1 MNELFIARE
10 RECSELK
17 RCLESNRSELAI
29 VYGRRRVGKT
39 YLIENFFENKF
50 DFKFV
55 GTRNQNTRVQLANFA
70 RTLKRFSGQSVGTL
84 KTWSDAF
91 FALEE
96 YLETLPK
103 DSKKVVFF
111 DEMPWIDT
119 KRSDFVSALEYFWN
133 SWAVSQRN
141 IFFVGTGSATSWM
154 IDKLISNKGGL
165 HGRITARIHVSPFT
179 LNEVEKYLRGLGCR
193 WDRLQILQSYMLLGG
208 VPFYYSQVEPD
219 DSLGQNIDRL
229 FFRDDGALRVEF
241 DELYPALFS
250 NSDIYV
256 SVAKL
261 LCENKAGLTYKE
273 IAKGVKI
280 EGGKLSKVLKNLERC
295 DFIEKWVQYGHK
307 KHETIYRIVDFF
319 TIFYHK
325 FVEPNNSRDE
335 QWWAKHMNEQ
345 SVTSWMGLSFELVCM
360 LHHQQIKRAL
370 HIDTI
375 STSISTWHQIG
386 DGNKRGAQI
395 DLIIER
401 GDRTIHVCEMKFS
414 RGKFTI
420 SKDYEERLMNREA
433 LFQAATK
440 KDHTIVHTFVT
451 TYGVTDGK
459 HKSIVH
465 SEVTMDDLFNS

>member
-10 RECSELK
+10 RECSELR

-39 YLIENFFENKF
+39 YLIENFFDDKF

-55 GTRNQNTRVQLANFA
+55 GARNQNTRTQLSNFS
-70 RTLKRFSGQSVGTL
+70 RTLKRFCGRSVGQL
-84 KTWSDAF
+84 KNWSDAF

-96 YLETLPK
+96 YLETLPEK
-103 DSKKVVFF
+103 SKKVVFF

-165 HGRITARIHVSPFT
+165 HGRITARIHVAPFT
-179 LNEVEKYLRGLGCR
+179 LNEVEKYLKGIGCR
-193 WDRLQILQSYMLLGG
+193 WDRFQILQSYMLLGG
-208 VPFYYSQVEPD
+208 VPFYYRQIDPD

-229 FFRDDGALRVEF
+229 FFREDGALRVEF

-250 NSDIYV
+250 NSDLYV

-261 LCENKAGLTYKE
+261 LCENKSGLTYKE
-273 IAKGVKI
+273 ISKGVKL
-280 EGGKLSKVLKNLERC
+280 EGGKLTKVLKNLGRC
-295 DFIEKWVQYGHK
+295 DFIEKWVQYGNK
-307 KHETIYRIVDFF
+307 KRETIYRIVDFF
-319 TIFYHK
+319 TIFYYK
-325 FVEPNNSRDE
+325 FVEPNNGRDE
-335 QWWAKHMNEQ
+335 QWWAKHMNDP
-345 SVTSWMGLSFELVCM
+345 SVSSWMGLTFELVCM
-360 LHHQQIKRAL
+360 LHHQQIKEAL

-386 DGNKRGAQI
+386 DDNRRGAQI

-433 LFQAATK
+433 LFQNVIR
-440 KDHTIVHTFVT
+440 KDHAVVHTFVT

-465 SEVTMDDLFNS
+465 SEVTMDDLFDS